1 MKPSFVIAII
11 GALILISLFV
21 IGLLVNQPLGMLAY
35 LCLSPFAFLAVGRT
49 SVGLMRRRAA
59 LLTDD
64 EARHL
69 DRLRTQRRS

>member
-1 MKPSFVIAII
+1 MKASFVLAIV
-11 GALILISLFV
+11 GALVLISLFV
-21 IGLLVNQPLGMLAY
+21 IGLLANQPLGMLAY

-64 EARHL
+64 EARQL
-69 DRLRTQRRS
+69 GRMRAQPRR